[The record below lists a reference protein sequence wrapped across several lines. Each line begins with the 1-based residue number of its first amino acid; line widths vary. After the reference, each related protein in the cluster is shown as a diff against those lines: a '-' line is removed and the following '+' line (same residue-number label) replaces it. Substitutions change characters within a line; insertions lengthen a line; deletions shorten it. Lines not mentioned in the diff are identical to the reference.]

1 MIKRPFPALLLA
13 FLPIAAWCG
22 TPVIFIGLSGKSAPG
37 IEKNLSM
44 LIEERLSTIGDVFLI
59 MNDESKNLQSH
70 INQYSYPAITAPLIK
85 ALKRF
90 APDSALIV
98 WGRVREC
105 SIKPARHYF
114 FNAQIH
120 ALLNIELT
128 MFNMGTHSYAF
139 IGDAKANLKRDKGFI
154 FWFGSIEDAVQI
166 SASERSELLE
176 SLQVEGAK
184 STAGVLQTL
193 LLYSRSKN
201 RTKELPT
208 GISAKKVTIEPSPAD
223 DTTAVSGADPS
234 TDPSAAQQED
244 ESGEAPVEAD
254 TGSME

>member
-1 MIKRPFPALLLA
+1 MIKRPVPALLLA

-59 MNDESKNLQSH
+59 MNEESKNLQSH

-114 FNAQIH
+114 FNAQIN

-128 MFNMGTHSYAF
+128 MFNMGTHSYAY

-154 FWFGSIEDAVQI
+154 LWFGSIEDAVQI

-184 STAGVLQTL
+184 STANVLQTL
-193 LLYSRSKN
+193 LLYYRSKN

-208 GISAKKVTIEPSPAD
+208 GITAKKVTSEPSPAE
-223 DTTAVSGADPS
+223 DTAPVKGIAPS
-234 TDPSAAQQED
+234 MDPSATEPEGD
-244 ESGEAPVEAD
+244 SGEPPMDED
-254 TGSME
+254 PGSTE